1 MAEAVM
7 EIVDA
12 GRRAATMLH
21 PLRLRLLQNLQE
33 PDSSSGLARRLD
45 LPRQKVNYHLRA
57 LEKEDLVEFVEERR
71 KGNCVER
78 VVRAKA
84 TTYLI
89 DPHILGRLAADPKH
103 VKDRFSANY
112 LIAVAV
118 RTIRDLATLLHR
130 ARKAGKRL
138 ATFTL
143 QVDVRFAT
151 AADQTAFTEAL
162 SNSVAQLVKQY
173 HDETAPKGRLF
184 RFIVGSYPA
193 ITKKE
198 DNGETP
204 DKEERN

>member
-21 PLRLRLLQNLQE
+21 PMRLRLLENLQE
-33 PDSSSGLARRLD
+33 PDSSSGLARRLE

-103 VKDRFSANY
+103 VKDRFSATY

-130 ARKAGKRL
+130 SKKAGKRL

-151 AADQTAFTEAL
+151 SADQTAFTEAL
-162 SNSVAQLVKQY
+162 SNSVAELVSEY
-173 HDETAPKGRLF
+173 HDETVPKGRLF
-184 RFIVGSYPA
+184 RFIIGSYPA

-198 DNGETP
+198 DSGETP
-204 DKEERN
+204 DKQERN